1 MRFRVI
7 RLRGG
12 IGNQLFIL
20 CEVIKRLK
28 LGECIYVDENTGFV
42 KDKYRRSSI
51 LEHLNIK
58 FSLLPMVLCNCLL
71 AIDRFFLNVLN
82 RSIYLNGYF
91 QFQMGDD
98 VVERV
103 MAAFNVKEYNEDL
116 TRHCALLHFRDYKGL
131 SEDHSN
137 LRIDYYAKA
146 IECFKQK
153 GITSFH
159 VAGENDAILSE
170 EELQVLVG
178 DCTIRLL
185 DFKGYSD
192 LEELLYLSSYKDI
205 AISNST
211 YAWWIARFSTIKNSP
226 VTIYMPSEKHLPIS
240 HSWNV
245 NALCHTNW
253 NVL

>member
-82 RSIYLNGYF
+82 RSIN
-91 QFQMGDD
+91 
-98 VVERV
+98 
-103 MAAFNVKEYNEDL
+103 
-116 TRHCALLHFRDYKGL
+116 
-131 SEDHSN
+131 
-137 LRIDYYAKA
+137 
-146 IECFKQK
+146 
-153 GITSFH
+153 
-159 VAGENDAILSE
+159 
-170 EELQVLVG
+170 
-178 DCTIRLL
+178 
-185 DFKGYSD
+185 
-192 LEELLYLSSYKDI
+192 
-205 AISNST
+205 
-211 YAWWIARFSTIKNSP
+211 
-226 VTIYMPSEKHLPIS
+226 
-240 HSWNV
+240 
-245 NALCHTNW
+245 
-253 NVL
+253 